1 MRPALLLALSV
12 CLFHDFLCFATY
24 ECFHPC
30 LGQSKRFGELRVQL
44 FDHQEAPT
52 YVVRKFD
59 VAHDSVPES
68 RVIVQIQY
76 IMWPDRYTVDF
87 DMVLYWRIAAH
98 RSWGVYNYFEGV
110 HHHNPKKNLP

>member
-76 IMWPDRYTVDF
+76 IMWPDRYAPFIFCLVSNP
-87 DMVLYWRIAAH
+87 RH
-98 RSWGVYNYFEGV
+98 RGNNQS
-110 HHHNPKKNLP
+110 